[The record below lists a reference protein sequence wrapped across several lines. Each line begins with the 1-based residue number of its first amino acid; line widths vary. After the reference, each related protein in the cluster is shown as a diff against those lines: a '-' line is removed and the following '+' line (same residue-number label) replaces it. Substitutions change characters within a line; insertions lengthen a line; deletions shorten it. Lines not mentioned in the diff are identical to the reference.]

1 MTNLVPRFLPSY
13 VSFAV
18 QKNGNMSLYIV
29 ASVKDYAH
37 CNGTNF
43 EADLTLGTKTSP
55 RMEVVPMKSPVQM
68 RAGNTLTKSFRVY
81 VVKTMTVST
90 MLVTEVAA
98 AIYLASLRP
107 LIFTFTLRDV
117 KARIMTCSTN
127 L

>member
-1 MTNLVPRFLPSY
+1 M
-13 VSFAV
+13 
-18 QKNGNMSLYIV
+18 

-37 CNGTNF
+37 CNGTKF

-68 RAGNTLTKSFRVY
+68 RAGKPLTKLSRLY
-81 VVKTMTVST
+81 VVKRITVST

-117 KARIMTCSTN
+117 KAKIMTCSTT

>member
-1 MTNLVPRFLPSY
+1 MAL
-13 VSFAV
+13 
-18 QKNGNMSLYIV
+18 
-29 ASVKDYAH
+29 VKDYAH
-37 CNGTNF
+37 CMNANGTNF